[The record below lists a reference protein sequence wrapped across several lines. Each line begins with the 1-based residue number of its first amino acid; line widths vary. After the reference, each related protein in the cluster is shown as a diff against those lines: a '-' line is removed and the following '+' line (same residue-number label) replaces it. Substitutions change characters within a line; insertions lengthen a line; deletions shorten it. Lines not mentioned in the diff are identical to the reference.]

1 MLNQADNLIV
11 ISVLIANTKPNMISI
26 LISNTKP
33 SVISILIANAKPDLQ
48 RKSVISIHV
57 LISNS

>member
-11 ISVLIANTKPNMISI
+11 ISVLIANTKPNVISI

-33 SVISILIANAKPDLQ
+33 SVISILIANNNTSGICF
-48 RKSVISIHV
+48 RSIM
-57 LISNS
+57 LITIY

>member
-11 ISVLIANTKPNMISI
+11 ISMLIAYAKPNVISI

-33 SVISILIANAKPDLQ
+33 SVISILISNAKPGRQFNCDFYAN
-48 RKSVISIHV
+48 SIC
-57 LISNS
+57 